1 LILIDNRILLLVEPR
16 PHHKAFSGQWEMPE
30 WRESPDPRALT
41 VPDADWRPSWRAQA
55 KQSIGPFK
63 ERMDCFVAL
72 LLAMTTLT

>member
-1 LILIDNRILLLVEPR
+1 LIDNRTLLLVEPR
-16 PHHKAFSGQWEMPE
+16 RHHKAFSGQWEMPE
-30 WRESPDPRALT
+30 WREYPRVWRAFT
-41 VPDADWRPSWRAQA
+41 VPDDDWRPSLRAQA